1 MVLLCNLLSYVTD
14 NPLVITAIITFVGV
28 AIAAC
33 LNYTSSIKANKSKIK
48 IEEAKLKYAFT
59 KECFDAL
66 AIASKTLKHHGNLK
80 KLSGKCDKK
89 YLSELYDM
97 ISAEINVYVNI
108 LPFIDNDEIK
118 GTQSELAKMDK
129 HRLKLHHTLELDQE
143 PSTADEEN
151 VRVLSPA
158 MIKIRSKYV
167 KIIDRE
173 LIEVGK
179 KLRSFKID

>member
-1 MVLLCNLLSYVTD
+1 MKLLCNSLSYVAD

-80 KLSGKCDKK
+80 KLSGNCDKK
-89 YLSELYDM
+89 YLRELYNM
-97 ISAEINVYVNI
+97 ISAEINVYVNV
-108 LPFIDNDEIK
+108 LPFIDSSKIENAER
-118 GTQSELAKMDK
+118 ELAKMDPL
-129 HRLKLHHTLELDQE
+129 RLKLHNTLELDQE
-143 PSTADEEN
+143 SSTEDEKN
-151 VRVLSPA
+151 AKILHPA
-158 MIKIRSKYV
+158 MIEIRSEYV

-173 LIEVGK
+173 LIEVSK
-179 KLRSFKID
+179 KLRAFKID